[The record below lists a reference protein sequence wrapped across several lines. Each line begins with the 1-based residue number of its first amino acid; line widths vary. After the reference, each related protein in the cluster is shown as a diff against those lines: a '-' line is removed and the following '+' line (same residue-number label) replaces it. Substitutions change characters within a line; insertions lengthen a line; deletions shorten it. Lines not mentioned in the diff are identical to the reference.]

1 MAAGYTRVT
10 AAEWVSSL
18 AMGNTDRA
26 TGSDLERDLVF
37 MYDGSYTLTGVA
49 DGVYDVTIYIGDLNP
64 AKPLRDDND
73 VYLQGVLVDND
84 LDTPPGTML
93 TRTYT
98 GITVD
103 GSGELVLRLVGLG
116 GSNGNVLIAGMDV
129 VAAGPP
135 PPADE
140 TLTVTI
146 ADASIG
152 ENGGT
157 TTATVSRTGDS
168 ASELVV
174 DLSSDDT
181 GEATVPATVIIAAGQ
196 TTSPAFTITA
206 ADDAVFDGTQTVT
219 ITASVAAGGYTDGN
233 DTLDVTD
240 DDPAPSGYFIDFW
253 HEQLTCGSGLY
264 PGDGGRVGF

>member
-1 MAAGYTRVT
+1 MT
-10 AAEWVSSL
+10 
-18 AMGNTDRA
+18 
-26 TGSDLERDLVF
+26 
-37 MYDGSYTLTGVA
+37 
-49 DGVYDVTIYIGDLNP
+49 
-64 AKPLRDDND
+64 
-73 VYLQGVLVDND
+73 
-84 LDTPPGTML
+84 
-93 TRTYT
+93 
-98 GITVD
+98 
-103 GSGELVLRLVGLG
+103 
-116 GSNGNVLIAGMDV
+116 
-129 VAAGPP
+129 
-135 PPADE
+135 
-140 TLTVTI
+140 
-146 ADASIG
+146 
-152 ENGGT
+152 
-157 TTATVSRTGDS
+157 RTGDYGTS
-168 ASELVV
+168 ALVV